1 MIAAGLW
8 RRSEGLGRFTSASPL
23 LTCRGRAPRD
33 APASI
38 ITVYDF
44 DAVCAG
50 EDLSAFAA
58 ERDRI
63 VVWGRNNGSY
73 VSTVAVPPRDSKVQ
87 RAIPPLGAFTIG
99 V

>member
-1 MIAAGLW
+1 MIGKLGMLRMIAARLW

-23 LTCRGRAPRD
+23 PTCRGRAPWD

-50 EDLSAFAA
+50 EDLPAFAA
-58 ERDRI
+58 GRDQI
-63 VVWGRNNGSY
+63 VRLKSQQRVLRLYRGN
-73 VSTVAVPPRDSKVQ
+73 STTR
-87 RAIPPLGAFTIG
+87 
-99 V
+99 